1 MEYVPDDKKAEEEQM
16 IKDAEAEIKAQN
28 EAFAKGEGHF
38 EEKLTPF
45 ADIPKEDFEKMFEG
59 LNMEETRG
67 MGLVMPPESERNT
80 PENQANLEATYRE
93 LAMTRTAT
101 SHDSRTKGK
110 LKTRCIQYWYWY

>member
-1 MEYVPDDKKAEEEQM
+1 M

-28 EAFAKGEGHF
+28 EAFNKGEANF
-38 EEKLTPF
+38 QEQLTSF

-80 PENQANLEATYRE
+80 PENQANLEATFRE
-93 LAMTRTAT
+93 LQRACY
-101 SHDSRTKGK
+101 DSDGNLPW
-110 LKTRCIQYWYWY
+110 LKN